1 MFGSLFTDI
10 WKPKC
15 SCTVVVLIEH
25 NFHRWI
31 FFIPQMFIEHWLG
44 TGCCSLCSHW
54 PAVASAEKGAA
65 NSNARRSWLSQ
76 KCDKLLI
83 KGWVRPVLTG
93 ESLTLRDH
101 HLRRMLDLS
110 GHLSVQVREMS
121 DPWRSEMAYN
131 KTCSMVWGGG
141 QGEQKSTDMEAM
153 WDWARFSWTLFQ
165 RVWTVSYR

>member
-1 MFGSLFTDI
+1 
-10 WKPKC
+10 
-15 SCTVVVLIEH
+15 
-25 NFHRWI
+25 
-31 FFIPQMFIEHWLG
+31 
-44 TGCCSLCSHW
+44 
-54 PAVASAEKGAA
+54 
-65 NSNARRSWLSQ
+65 
-76 KCDKLLI
+76 
-83 KGWVRPVLTG
+83 
-93 ESLTLRDH
+93 
-101 HLRRMLDLS
+101 MLDLS